1 MKAGYTKQLVL
12 STLLIFLSIN
22 SSLSFEVKKD
32 KEIFISHNF
41 QDKTVLI
48 KKIKN
53 RISSLKSKKE
63 KLVVLKKWS
72 DARERVYVK
81 QIEKL
86 ENGLKK
92 LGYKEVRQLTVKEKI
107 KKLQKELKYLNNN
120 KTSERNK
127 NNWSLKDEQ
136 SYQKKATVFIDSIIK
151 LRMIKN

>member
-1 MKAGYTKQLVL
+1 MKAGFTKQLVL

-22 SSLSFEVKKD
+22 SSFSIEVKKD
-32 KEIFISHNF
+32 KENFRLHNF

-72 DARERVYVK
+72 DARESNYVK

-86 ENGLKK
+86 EKGLKK
-92 LGYKEVRQLTVKEKI
+92 LGYKEVKQLTVKEKI

-120 KTSERNK
+120 KTSQRNK

-151 LRMIKN
+151 LRMVKS